1 MVIPELVLEGALGAF
16 VLRHFVLH
24 GRQGLPEI
32 GVTWLWLY
40 GIHRVS
46 HLRCRCSW
54 RYTHLPRFIA
64 PDLPQPPVAAAPGAI
79 HPITD
84 RILLG
89 VILVVLLG
97 RIEGAGSEDLG
108 RHVAVEAVD
117 DLLARRAGSPA
128 LLGTTHKDRSV
139 VIRPGVA
146 RLPVRLERIDVVPEG
161 PEQRF
166 VADLGWIVDHLH

>member
-1 MVIPELVLEGALGAF
+1 MIVPELVLEGALGAF

-46 HLRCRCSW
+46 HLRCRCSC

-84 RILLG
+84 RILPG

-97 RIEGAGSEDLG
+97 RIERAGGQDL
-108 RHVAVEAVD
+108 RCDIAVEAVH
-117 DLLARRAGSPA
+117 DLLSRRAGSPA
-128 LLGTTHKDRSV
+128 LLGTTNKECRV
-139 VIRPGVA
+139 VIRPRVT
-146 RLPVRLERIDVVPEG
+146 RLPIRLERIDVVPES
-161 PEQRF
+161 PE
-166 VADLGWIVDHLH
+166 